1 MIRIQWTIPP
11 AKLYAEAI
19 RLDIE
24 AAEEEKR
31 RETQLIAQKRG
42 NKSKSS

>member
-1 MIRIQWTIPP
+1 MLRIQWTIPP

-19 RLDIE
+19 RQDIE
-24 AAEEEKR
+24 AAEEKR

>member
-24 AAEEEKR
+24 AAEEEKI
-31 RETQLIAQKRG
+31 L
-42 NKSKSS
+42 